1 MSAPAG
7 PPGGPP
13 GSGGPRALTSIER
26 RKAVNALRDRLRPNV
41 TDRSLLERYLETTN
55 WDSDAAYNL
64 WQADRARML
73 AGDDPQGSD
82 SSSEDSEDDSSSDI
96 SPPASNAA
104 AAGSSAPPPPPKA
117 APAAAAAAAAASPG
131 SHASDASATSDNSN
145 KKRTF
150 KAMRES
156 QIGPRFNSNLE
167 QERRDAALALRL
179 QFESEVDDGTTLSPS
194 EAILLLHVNLWD
206 LGEAIDSF
214 TALDDIRL
222 RLSDYDRMRTHL
234 PSEVDPEEVDITREQ
249 DERLAEFMNITGRP
263 DWWSLRVLLQEQ
275 NWNLIEAIS
284 FWFLRGVPPVHP
296 SKKEV
301 KRSTKADPKGNKI
314 SFGIRVGVNEMS
326 LKWPKPE
333 QCEAPAAIFM
343 DDKWGVEPDQYTPEE
358 VSDTQEDEE
367 KKGKGK
373 GKGKKAKK
381 PRKGNKPN
389 SAEGFLISVDG
400 DPVERAYKGC
410 PNPAKFLVEHISKGK
425 YTFKRF
431 RQLGK
436 FQWPDLE
443 KPKATRSQ
451 SGRVDFDWN
460 NSSHI
465 QLLNNWRR
473 QAVGR
478 TTKASKQDPGQP
490 WSKEED
496 DYLIKLS
503 EDLANEKKKKSTKAS
518 KETRLIVSTEKKEEW
533 AEKFNKKFTGTVQA
547 GSTEPR
553 VDRTIAAL
561 MQRRCRIKELVD
573 RFKVKADKK
582 WFAKIELKADK
593 TRKRS
598 DVSDDEDAGPSKKTK
613 ADKKRKR
620 SDVSDEEDAGP
631 SKKTKAVADG
641 AEDAEDKE
649 ESDGG
654 EEVPMEISSGEDAEE
669 SDDDGQDA
677 PMDLSD

>member
-7 PPGGPP
+7 PSGGPP

-41 TDRSLLERYLETTN
+41 TDRTLLERYLETTN

-82 SSSEDSEDDSSSDI
+82 SSSEDSEDDSSSDL

-104 AAGSSAPPPPPKA
+104 AA
-117 APAAAAAAAAASPG
+117 AAASPASPG
-131 SHASDASATSDNSN
+131 SDASDASATSDNSN
-145 KKRTF
+145 KKKTF

-167 QERRDAALALRL
+167 QERRGAALALRL
-179 QFESEVDDGTTLSPS
+179 QLESEVDDGTTLSPS

-314 SFGIRVGVNEMS
+314 SFGIRVGVNETS

-343 DDKWGVEPDQYTPEE
+343 DEKWGVEPDQYTPEE

-367 KKGKGK
+367 KKGQGK

-400 DPVERAYKGC
+400 DPVERAYKGF

-431 RQLGK
+431 RQLKK

-478 TTKASKQDPGQP
+478 TTKASRQDPGQP

-518 KETRLIVSTEKKEEW
+518 KEKRLIVSTKTKEEW

-573 RFKVKADKK
+573 RFKVKADQK
-582 WFAKIELKADK
+582 WFAKIEQ
-593 TRKRS
+593 
-598 DVSDDEDAGPSKKTK
+598 K

-620 SDVSDEEDAGP
+620 SDVSDDEDAAP
-631 SKKTKAVADG
+631 SKKTKADKVADG
-641 AEDAEDKE
+641 AEDAEDVE

-654 EEVPMEISSGEDAEE
+654 EEVPMDISSGEDAEE
-669 SDDDGQDA
+669 SDSDGQDA